1 LGGLLFHPA
10 APACGGSPGFYFVRQ
25 EPGIDDPQL
34 LKHDD
39 GSCHGYAAAMRWL
52 FLSQSLQRYEDG
64 SDDLVLFDG
73 TAPAPTTTRLE
84 PYASGAFELVVRGQW
99 ERWR

>member
-1 LGGLLFHPA
+1 
-10 APACGGSPGFYFVRQ
+10 
-25 EPGIDDPQL
+25 
-34 LKHDD
+34 
-39 GSCHGYAAAMRWL
+39 MRWL